1 MPPVGIPAAFWRG
14 GTSRGLLFRAGKL
27 APFSPAA
34 RDRIILAALG
44 SPDPDGRQISGLGG
58 GVSSL
63 SKAAIV
69 SVPGEARVDQ
79 ARVGPLPGVAWADD
93 GERDGHEWDVVYRF
107 AQVGVRT
114 PDLDWSASC
123 GNMFAAA
130 ALSSL
135 ALVPYTTLWDRARNL
150 PRPTFGDPLLLPL
163 SILSASNGVLMRA
176 RVPVDPFSLQAWE
189 PAPGEGVAVAGV
201 PGCDE
206 PGIEVEMPLE
216 QGEVDVRGRGGLVTG
231 NARDVVRLDDGGEVR
246 LLFALPLLD
255 QSTSACLTSRVRP
268 LQITVS
274 VFTSGLPN
282 IFIPL
287 SSLLALDGHSFP
299 ADLLTLPASA
309 LSTHPT
315 LAPLLERIR
324 TTAAALF
331 SIPCSLASPKITLV
345 APFPSSSTPSP
356 ASAPRADG
364 YTTASGLRVEPQDAD
379 LLVRAVSSGDWH
391 ASIPGTT
398 LGALNIAAGVEG
410 SVVREAMRAGA
421 GAGARAGA
429 GEGGVRDEVVRVRA
443 AHAAGV
449 TESSVRFDAEGR
461 AQSVVMV
468 RTAREIM
475 RGEVLVPERLLY
487 D

>member
-14 GTSRGLLFRAGKL
+14 GTSRGLLFRAEHL
-27 APFSPAA
+27 AAFSPAA
-34 RDRIILAALG
+34 RNRIILAALG
-44 SPDPDGRQISGLGG
+44 SPDPDGRQVGGLGG

-93 GERDGHEWDVVYRF
+93 GERDGQQWDIVYRF

-130 ALSSL
+130 CLSSL
-135 ALVPYTTLWDRARNL
+135 ALVPYTTLFDRARTL
-150 PRPTFGDPLLLPL
+150 PRPAFGNPLLLPL
-163 SILSASNGVLMRA
+163 SVLSASNGVLMRA
-176 RVPVDPFSLQAWE
+176 RVPVDPYSLQVWE
-189 PAPGEGVAVAGV
+189 HAPGEGVAIAGV

-206 PGIEVEMPLE
+206 PGIEVEMPLK
-216 QGEVDVRGRGGLVTG
+216 QGESGARARGGLVTG
-231 NARDVVRLDDGGEVR
+231 NARDVVRLDDSSEV
-246 LLFALPLLD
+246 
-255 QSTSACLTSRVRP
+255 
-268 LQITVS
+268 TVS

-282 IFIPL
+282 IFVPL

-299 ADLLTLPASA
+299 ADLLTLPAST
-309 LSTHPT
+309 LSSLPT

-324 TTAAALF
+324 TTAAAHF
-331 SIPCSLASPKITLV
+331 SLPCSLASPKITLV
-345 APFPSSSTPSP
+345 APFPSSSSSATSTPSN
-356 ASAPRADG
+356 DG
-364 YTTASGLRVEPQDAD
+364 YTTSSGVRVAPQDAD

-391 ASIPGTT
+391 ASVPGTT

-410 SVVREAMRAGA
+410 SVVRDAMRAGA
-421 GAGARAGA
+421 GAGAAQSL
-429 GEGGVRDEVVRVRA
+429 GEGGARDEVVRVRA

-449 TESSVRFDAEGR
+449 TESSVRFDAEGQ

-487 D
+487 DE

>member
-1 MPPVGIPAAFWRG
+1 MPPVGIHAAFWRG
-14 GTSRGLLFRAGKL
+14 GTSRGLLFRAEHL
-27 APFSPAA
+27 ASYSPAA
-34 RDRIILAALG
+34 RNRIILAALG

-69 SVPGEARVDQ
+69 SVPGEARADQ
-79 ARVGPLPGVAWADD
+79 DRLGPLPGVAWADD
-93 GERDGHEWDVVYRF
+93 GQRNGQQWDVVYRF

-135 ALVPYTTLWDRARNL
+135 ALVPYTTLFDRARTL
-150 PRPTFGDPLLLPL
+150 PRPEFGDPLLLPL

-176 RVPVDPFSLQAWE
+176 RVPVDPYSLQAYE
-189 PAPGEGVAVAGV
+189 PAPGEGVAIAGV
-201 PGCDE
+201 PGSDE

-216 QGEVDVRGRGGLVTG
+216 QGEADARARGGLVTG
-231 NARDVVRLDDGGEVR
+231 NARDVVRLDDGSEVN
-246 LLFALPLLD
+246 
-255 QSTSACLTSRVRP
+255 
-268 LQITVS
+268 VS

-282 IFIPL
+282 IFLPL

-299 ADLLTLPASA
+299 ADLLSLPAST
-309 LSTHPT
+309 LSSHST

-324 TTAAALF
+324 TTAAAHF
-331 SIPCSLASPKITLV
+331 SLPCSLASPKITLV
-345 APFPSSSTPSP
+345 APFPSPSP
-356 ASAPRADG
+356 SPSSPPRSAG
-364 YTTASGLRVEPQDAD
+364 YTTASGLHIAPHDAD

-410 SVVREAMRAGA
+410 SVVREAMRAG
-421 GAGARAGA
+421 GGRAQSH
-429 GEGGVRDEVVRVRA
+429 GEGGARDEVVRVRA

-487 D
+487 DE